1 MRRTIIPAAA
11 LFVAGVLLF
20 SGCSGTG
27 GGGPTSIDDVCG
39 ALKAAL
45 TEVSN
50 DVEAALADTE
60 PSEVQ
65 ADLEEFA
72 DGVDKLAET
81 ADNTDVA
88 DALATLSEGLAEAAA
103 EVADLPTD
111 AEGNLDPDVLSEQQ
125 TGIEEA
131 VEKVNAACTESTGQ
145 TGG

>member
-20 SGCSGTG
+20 SGCSGTS

-111 AEGNLDPDVLSEQQ
+111 AEGNLDPDVLSDQQ